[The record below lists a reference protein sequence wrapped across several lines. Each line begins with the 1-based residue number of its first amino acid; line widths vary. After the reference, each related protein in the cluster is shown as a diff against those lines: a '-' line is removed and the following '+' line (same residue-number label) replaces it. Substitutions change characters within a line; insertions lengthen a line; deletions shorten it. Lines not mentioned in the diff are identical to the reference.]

1 MTVSIDGPSQ
11 QSKLIKFLL
20 SLTVLILIGL
30 AGYMW
35 NLQAPQANRSSV
47 TSQSHNIETK
57 SEPKLAQAL
66 KPVTNSDGSVPE
78 VDKDLIQFKQVLSAN
93 LSQEY
98 PNGMAGIVKQLSLIE
113 VRAYV
118 IETYHDKGAS
128 IFNEVITSV
137 FPLWAQETLNA
148 IAIMDSYNSWLL
160 DTMAELNTLPF
171 LERNG
176 RLWGKRNQLFGD
188 NAKLIWS
195 DELDRIAA
203 REANMQQTIIL
214 LNAADDTE
222 INDRLVILQS
232 ALEDNYGGEIQNLL
246 ISKGMIA
253 DIFFRFGSVQRDLLS
268 MDVQDR
274 QSQIDSIRRDL
285 LYDEDQIAYLAEQ
298 DQIKEENW
306 QTGYAYM
313 TERKAMI
320 AIYTD
325 PQLDLELGPEAE
337 STSDGN
343 QQQELH
349 TALNS
354 LREKYFEQDAPTIS
368 KEEQNGFYRYTRP
381 RIYGRN

>member
-1 MTVSIDGPSQ
+1 MTVSIDGSSQ

-20 SLTVLILIGL
+20 ILCVPTLIGV
-30 AGYMW
+30 AIYMW
-35 NLQAPQANRSSV
+35 ISQERQADNSSV
-47 TSQSHNIETK
+47 ITHNANLEQK
-57 SEPKLAQAL
+57 SGPKLAQAI
-66 KPVTNSDGSVPE
+66 KPVANSDEVMPE
-78 VDKDLIQFKQVLSAN
+78 ANKVLLQFKQTLSDN
-93 LSQEY
+93 LKQEF

-148 IAIMDSYNSWLL
+148 IATMDNYNSWLL

-176 RLWGKRNQLFGD
+176 RLWDKRNQLFGN

-214 LNAADDTE
+214 LDAADDTE

-253 DIFFRFGSVQRDLLS
+253 DIFFRFGSVQRDLAA

-274 QSQIDSIRRDL
+274 QAQIDSIRRDL
-285 LYDEDQIAYLAEQ
+285 LYDEDQITYLAEQ

-320 AIYTD
+320 ATLTG
-325 PQLDLELGPEAE
+325 PQLDLELGSEAE
-337 STSDGN
+337 STSGGN
-343 QQQELH
+343 QQQELQ

-354 LREKYFEQDAPTIS
+354 LREKYFEQDASTIS